1 MKQPPNSLTLATKG
15 PMATLEVLSKHNTGS
30 VITIEQLSFVTQR
43 TLCRMTKTHE
53 EEMDRSRRES
63 EDRQASIQRAADSK
77 LKEKVAQ
84 LEQKF

>member
-1 MKQPPNSLTLATKG
+1 MKQPPNSLTLATKV

-53 EEMDRSRRES
+53 EEMERSNREA
-63 EDRQASIQRAADSK
+63 ENRQASIQRAADRK
-77 LKEKVAQ
+77 LKETLDQ
-84 LEQKF
+84 LEQNF

>member
-1 MKQPPNSLTLATKG
+1 
-15 PMATLEVLSKHNTGS
+15 MATLEKLSKPNIGK
-30 VITIEQLSFVTQR
+30 VITLEQLFFVTQC

-53 EEMDRSRRES
+53 EEMERSRREA
-63 EDRQASIQRAADSK
+63 EDREASIQRAADSK